1 MSVPFDLTAAGT
13 SAAIELT
20 GLAAE
25 LVVAA
30 ELVAAGFVLL
40 ALLPQPVTTSAV
52 TASSA
57 ACEHRVPYS
66 VSSHEKLR
74 AYGQIDPTMVAA

>member
-1 MSVPFDLTAAGT
+1 LTAAGT

-25 LVVAA
+25 LVAA

-40 ALLPQPVTTSAV
+40 ALLPQPVPTSVV

-57 ACEHRVPYS
+57 PPASTGFHV
-66 VSSHEKLR
+66 L
-74 AYGQIDPTMVAA
+74 